1 MKNEQASF
9 CFRFDCLRGCVC
21 DVSRLLVVVSIDG
34 CVLPLAG
41 LNLAAEENV
50 DLAVGAVLHLGEP
63 PPGHGGT
70 DESSA
75 SPDVSALATKV
86 ATLSGIMSVR
96 RIKY

>member
-1 MKNEQASF
+1 
-9 CFRFDCLRGCVC
+9 
-21 DVSRLLVVVSIDG
+21 
-34 CVLPLAG
+34 
-41 LNLAAEENV
+41 
-50 DLAVGAVLHLGEP
+50 VLHLGEP